1 MNATV
6 NELGRISGTRIT
18 VYDLVPYL
26 EANWVHQEIANLLS
40 LSRDQFQAGLRYIEE
55 NREAVMAVHREIEE
69 RNARGNP
76 PEVLAK
82 LEGVRERMKAWLVNV
97 APEMMLT
104 LALCALTTSLRSSGS
119 ACWLIRSDWRRSD
132 G

>member
-1 MNATV
+1 MEEESMNATV

-40 LSRDQFQAGLRYIEE
+40 LSRDHFQAGLRYIEE

-82 LEGVRERMKAWLVNV
+82 LEGVRERMKAWLEERKKLPNPEVNG
-97 APEMMLT
+97 A
-104 LALCALTTSLRSSGS
+104 GN
-119 ACWLIRSDWRRSD
+119 IGRR
-132 G
+132 